1 MLFLKDVM
9 SIKRTLHVIL
19 LNGKKITN
27 TRCAFATTSTVFSDP
42 KNIKRGKTPIGKLD
56 QQESEKTK
64 NPDVPDPYAPFPDG
78 KNPLTGEINGPRV
91 QNLLVMV
98 IGNVKEEFQTFNT
111 LRGYFYI
118 YAYVY
123 KMFDNFLI

>member
-1 MLFLKDVM
+1 M

-56 QQESEKTK
+56 QQESEKIK
-64 NPDVPDPYAPFPDG
+64 
-78 KNPLTGEINGPRV
+78 I
-91 QNLLVMV
+91 QM
-98 IGNVKEEFQTFNT
+98 
-111 LRGYFYI
+111 
-118 YAYVY
+118 
-123 KMFDNFLI
+123 FLIHMPHFQMEKIL